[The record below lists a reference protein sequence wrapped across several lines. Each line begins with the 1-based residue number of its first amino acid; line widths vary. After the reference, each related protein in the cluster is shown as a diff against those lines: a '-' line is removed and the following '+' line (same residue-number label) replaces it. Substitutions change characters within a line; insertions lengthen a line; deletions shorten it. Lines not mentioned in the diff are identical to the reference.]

1 MTTTLQAQQWAG
13 YLYPLVTVC
22 HHRAPPLAY
31 FGVCPSSLV
40 SDSSSLAFGIFSELP
55 QILSTDSFPAKL
67 RKNPYL
73 HPLAR
78 NSHRFLQT
86 VMLEKTLERPLDCK
100 EIKAVH
106 PKGNQP

>member
-40 SDSSSLAFGIFSELP
+40 SDSSSLAFGI
-55 QILSTDSFPAKL
+55 
-67 RKNPYL
+67 
-73 HPLAR
+73 
-78 NSHRFLQT
+78 NSGCFKML
-86 VMLEKTLERPLDCK
+86 VMNK
-100 EIKAVH
+100 IYI
-106 PKGNQP
+106 